1 MQTLKLFALAIA
13 TSVLV
18 ACGGDSPFA
27 SGQVAPAPGVP
38 GLGPIDVGRG
48 DGNVSTPV
56 TTDLPIPTS
65 APKNR
70 FELANGC
77 FGLQSRSSQ
86 KLVVTSGA
94 APAATASTLSEAS
107 GLHFKATALGRYAI
121 YDPQSRWLDA
131 ISPADAAALA
141 AANAAATAGQLA
153 ASPGD
158 LLGLVAPLSPV
169 ADGLS
174 QVGGAVAGGG
184 QTAADMATASRTVAI
199 TTRPTRGAEWRVEE
213 VQGDATKGFHIINHA
228 TNAKLALGD
237 SGDVFDFVPAQ
248 GCAVYPEVQLN
259 ARGTPFKGK
268 NADGTVFGYAET
280 HMHLG
285 GSEALGGRVGYGAP
299 FSTFGVIDALDNCA
313 VDHGP
318 MGASDLVDLA
328 SNPARQSNPPHET
341 QGWPTFR
348 DWPTHSSYTHHQ
360 TYYLWLKR
368 AWMGGL
374 RFMMNHLVAN
384 EQLCIINPGKQY
396 DCDEMGSI
404 ELQRDLVLAL
414 MDYIDAQEG
423 GPGKGFFRI
432 VYLPAEARRVIE
444 DGKMAVI
451 FGTENE
457 KIFGCGEFLDV
468 AECGEA
474 HIDAELDRWYAMGL
488 RAIFPIHLFDNAFGG
503 SRLTDEVALSALYQ
517 AGNLSDT
524 GHPYATAPCETVNS
538 VQPGEAP
545 VQQPGDFMQF
555 LITQASGLPPAP
567 PLTGCLDNAR
577 GLTELG
583 DYFIKAMIDRGM
595 MIETDHSGILARKR
609 MLDVA
614 AERGVGV
621 LSGHTGFVSDERD
634 TKRILKVG
642 GIVSN
647 LPDEPSPVTV
657 DFIQQLKAAHLEVN
671 GNLDTF
677 ATGLGCDI
685 NGLHEQP
692 APREDA
698 LAKPLSYPF
707 KSYDGRVTF
716 DKQVSG
722 ERVFDLN
729 VDGVAHYGLYPDF
742 IADMRLQPNG
752 EDSVKYLFRSAE
764 AYLQFWENAEA
775 KRLAT
780 GRTP

>member
-1 MQTLKLFALAIA
+1 MHTHRSHPF
-13 TSVLV
+13 SVLFLTLLV
-18 ACGGDSPFA
+18 ASCGGSPLNGA
-27 SGQVAPAPGVP
+27 VRGGAGIPGAP
-38 GLGPIDVGRG
+38 IT
-48 DGNVSTPV
+48 S
-56 TTDLPIPTS
+56 DLPVPTA

-77 FGLQSRSSQ
+77 FALQARDSGRFV
-86 KLVVTSGA
+86 LTTGA
-94 APAATASTLSEAS
+94 APAASAATLAEAS
-107 GLHFKATALGRYAI
+107 GFTMKATALGRYALF
-121 YDPQSRWLDA
+121 DPQSRWLDA
-131 ISPADAAALA
+131 ISPADAAASA
-141 AANAAATAGQLA
+141 AAGGAATTGQAAAR
-153 ASPGD
+153 PGD
-158 LLGLVAPLSPV
+158 VLGLVTPLEP
-169 ADGLS
+169 A
-174 QVGGAVAGGG
+174 GAAIGDAGAAIEAGG
-184 QTAADMATASRTVAI
+184 QTAADGATANRTLAM
-199 TTRPTRGAEWRVEE
+199 TTRPSRGAEWRVEE
-213 VQGDATKGFHIINHA
+213 VQGDAARGFHLTNHA
-228 TNAKLALGD
+228 TAMRLAVAD
-237 SGDVFDFVPAQ
+237 SGEVFDFVPTA
-248 GCAVYPEVQLN
+248 GCATYPEVQLN
-259 ARGTPFKGK
+259 ARGTPFKGT

-299 FSTFGVIDALDNCA
+299 FFTFGIIDALDNCA

-318 MGASDLVDLA
+318 DGANDLVDFA
-328 SNPARQSNPPHET
+328 SNPERQSNPPHET

-384 EQLCIINPGKQY
+384 EQLCIINPAKQY
-396 DCDEMGSI
+396 DCNEMESI
-404 ELQRDLVLAL
+404 ALQRDLVLAL

-432 VYLPAEARRVIE
+432 VYSPAEARRVIE
-444 DGKMAVI
+444 NGQMAVI

-457 KIFGCGEFLDV
+457 KIFDCGEFLDRP
-468 AECGEA
+468 ECTRE
-474 HIDAELDRWYAMGL
+474 HIDAELDRWYALGL

-503 SRLTDEVALSALYQ
+503 SRLTDEPALSALYQ
-517 AGNLSDT
+517 AGNIADT
-524 GHPYATAPCETVNS
+524 GHPYATASCEEVDA
-538 VQPGEAP
+538 VAPGEAP

-555 LITQASGLPPAP
+555 LLTQATGLPPAP
-567 PLTGCLDNAR
+567 PLTGCVENAR
-577 GLTELG
+577 GLTVLG
-583 DYFIKAMIDRGM
+583 DYFINAMIDRGM
-595 MIETDHSGILARKR
+595 MIETDHSGTLARKR
-609 MLDVA
+609 ILDVA
-614 AERGVGV
+614 AARGVGV
-621 LSGHTGFVSDERD
+621 LSGHTGFVSDARD

-647 LPDEPSPVTV
+647 LPDEPAPVTV

-671 GNLDTF
+671 GNLDRF

-698 LAKPLSYPF
+698 ATNPLIYPF

-716 DKQVSG
+716 ERQVSG
-722 ERVFDLN
+722 ERLFDIN

-742 IADMRLQPNG
+742 IADMQRTPGG
-752 EDSVKYLFRSAE
+752 EEALRYLFRSAE

-775 KRLAT
+775 KRLAS
-780 GRTP
+780 GRAP

>member
-1 MQTLKLFALAIA
+1 MRRTFAFALHLTIA
-13 TSVLV
+13 TGLLA
-18 ACGGDSPFA
+18 ACGGDSSTSA
-27 SGQVAPAPGVP
+27 QLAPNPNVP
-38 GLGPIDVGRG
+38 GLGPIGG
-48 DGNVSTPV
+48 EAGNPV
-56 TTDLPIPTS
+56 TSDLPIPAA

-70 FELANGC
+70 FEIANGC
-77 FGLQSRSSQ
+77 LGLQARGSKRF
-86 KLVVTSGA
+86 VVTSGA
-94 APAATASTLSEAS
+94 APAATAAALAQAS
-107 GLHFKATALGRYAI
+107 GFRLKATALGRYAFF
-121 YDPQSRWLDA
+121 DPQNRWLDA
-131 ISPADAAALA
+131 ISPADAAA
-141 AANAAATAGQLA
+141 NAAAGAATTAGQVV

-158 LLGLVAPLSPV
+158 LLGLVTPAAPV
-169 ADGLS
+169 AGGIS
-174 QVGGAVAGGG
+174 QGGGAIAGGG
-184 QTAADMATASRTVAI
+184 QTVAGMATAARTVAM

-213 VQGDATKGFHIINHA
+213 VQGDAAKGFQITNHA

-248 GCAVYPEVQLN
+248 GCANYPEVQLN

-299 FSTFGVIDALDNCA
+299 FSTFGVIDALDNCEA
-313 VDHGP
+313 DHGVN
-318 MGASDLVDLA
+318 GASDLVDA
-328 SNPARQSNPPHET
+328 AVNPARNMMPQHET
-341 QGWPTFR
+341 QGWPTFQ
-348 DWPTHSSYTHHQ
+348 DWPSHGSNTHHQ

-404 ELQRDLVLAL
+404 ALQRDLVLAL
-414 MDYIDAQEG
+414 QDYIDAQEG

-432 VYLPAEARRVIE
+432 VYSPAQARRTIE

-468 AECGEA
+468 AECTKA
-474 HIDAELDRWYAMGL
+474 QVDAELDRWYDLGL

-503 SRLTDEVALSALYQ
+503 SRLTEETVLSALYL
-517 AGNLSDT
+517 AGNIADT
-524 GHPYATAPCETVNS
+524 GHPYATAPCEQVNA
-538 VQPGEAP
+538 VKPGEAP
-545 VQQPGDFMQF
+545 VQKPGDFMQF
-555 LITQASGLPPAP
+555 LLTQAMGMPPAP

-657 DFIQQLKAAHLEVN
+657 DFIHQLKAAHLAVN
-671 GNLDTF
+671 GNLDRF

-698 LAKPLSYPF
+698 ATKPLVYPF
-707 KSYDGRVTF
+707 KSYDGRVSF
-716 DKQVSG
+716 DRQVSG

-729 VDGVAHYGLYPDF
+729 VDGVSHYGLYPDF
-742 IADMRLQPNG
+742 IADMRQQPGG
-752 EDSVKYLFRSAE
+752 EEAVKYLFRSAE
-764 AYLQFWENAEA
+764 AYLQFWENVEA

-780 GRTP
+780 GRKP